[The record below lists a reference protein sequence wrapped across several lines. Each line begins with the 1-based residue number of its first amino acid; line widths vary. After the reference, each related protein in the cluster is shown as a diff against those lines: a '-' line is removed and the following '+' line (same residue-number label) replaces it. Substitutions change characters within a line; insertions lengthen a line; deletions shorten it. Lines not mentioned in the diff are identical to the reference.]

1 MNKMWSFSSNGSKI
15 LEEMQTK
22 SGSIKRRQH
31 NQMLTSRKKII
42 TDSITNKISINKIKA
57 QIVGR
62 INRQIKRMSIGT
74 KINQITI
81 EDGSK
86 KQIKRIGDGMRKET
100 EMIRV
105 IIKTVTMI
113 GDRRRSIKIK
123 IVKKMN
129 TNQLPLLIIQM
140 IALKST
146 Q

>member
-1 MNKMWSFSSNGSKI
+1 
-15 LEEMQTK
+15 
-22 SGSIKRRQH
+22 
-31 NQMLTSRKKII
+31 MLTSRKKII